1 MKIIFVS
8 VFTVAAIT
16 AAVFARPVD
25 EPQDAQGYRK
35 RSAEPRSP
43 VYYTDYFESFDAFGK
58 ADDVIDEVDDVST
71 YHKRSADPRTPLYES
86 DYSDLYDD
94 IFGVGDEINVEVDD
108 VIDEGD

>member
-16 AAVFARPVD
+16 AAVFARQVD

-35 RSAEPRSP
+35 RNADPRSP

-58 ADDVIDEVDDVST
+58 ADDVID
-71 YHKRSADPRTPLYES
+71 HRKRSADPRTPLYDS

-94 IFGVGDEINVEVDD
+94 IFGVGDEINDEVDD
-108 VIDEGD
+108 VIDGGD

>member
-58 ADDVIDEVDDVST
+58 ADDVID
-71 YHKRSADPRTPLYES
+71 HRKRSADPRTPLYDS

-94 IFGVGDEINVEVDD
+94 IFGVGDEINDEVDD
-108 VIDEGD
+108 VIDGGD

>member
-1 MKIIFVS
+1 MKIIFVC

-16 AAVFARPVD
+16 AAVFARQVD

-35 RSAEPRSP
+35 RNADPRSP

-58 ADDVIDEVDDVST
+58 ADDVID
-71 YHKRSADPRTPLYES
+71 HRKRSADPRTPLYDS

-94 IFGVGDEINVEVDD
+94 IFGVGDEINDEVDD
-108 VIDEGD
+108 VIDGGD